1 MGRLQPNRAHMGDGI
16 FVHLRG
22 TDWTVTEIIDT
33 LGPHA
38 DGLLIELHSDTRGEA
53 VALRGNP
60 ADLAAAVERLP
71 LQPDDLV
78 RMRRKYDK
86 RRQVG
91 R

>member
-1 MGRLQPNRAHMGDGI
+1 MQPNRAQLSDGI

-22 TDWTVTEIIDT
+22 TEWTVTEIIDT
-33 LGPHA
+33 LGPRA
-38 DGLLIELHSDTRGEA
+38 DSLLIELHTDNRGEA

-60 ADLAAAVERLP
+60 ADLAAAVELLP

-78 RMRRKYDK
+78 RLRRKYDK
-86 RRQVG
+86 RRKVE